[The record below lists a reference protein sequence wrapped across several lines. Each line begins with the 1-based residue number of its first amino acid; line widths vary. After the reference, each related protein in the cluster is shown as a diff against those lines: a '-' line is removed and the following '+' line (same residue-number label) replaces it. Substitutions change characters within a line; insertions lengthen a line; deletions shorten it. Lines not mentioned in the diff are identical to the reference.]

1 MVDFEMKVIEMPANS
16 FDEEVKIAD
25 KPIVVEFWIRSCDNC
40 QKFKPIYEELPQI
53 FKDTVKFFKIN
64 MFLSIENLRLAEGF
78 GVEETPTSKVFCKGR
93 EIGEIVGYR
102 PLDQVVDEIN
112 KILDRGGCID

>member
-1 MVDFEMKVIEMPANS
+1 MVDCEMKVLEIPANS

-25 KPIVVEFWIRSCDNC
+25 KPIVVEFWRARDNC

-53 FKDTVKFFKIN
+53 FKGTVRFFKIN
-64 MFLSIENLRLAEGF
+64 MFLSIENLRLAEGI
-78 GVEETPTSKVFCKGR
+78 GVEETPTLKVFCKGE

-112 KILDRGGCID
+112 DILDRSGCID